1 MGDQSL
7 LPHSDWSHQGA
18 ILTGTNRRRGF
29 PLVLSIPDVPS
40 TRVGHTFAG
49 DQSHVY
55 SIQTQ
60 FLTWSTQFQ
69 VTQSCVE
76 TLLSLPP
83 LCGERQSLT
92 QACATS
98 AKSRGIRSATVLGA
112 ACYAKRHFIGL
123 SSILHK

>member
-55 SIQTQ
+55 SVQTQ
-60 FLTWSTQFQ
+60 
-69 VTQSCVE
+69 
-76 TLLSLPP
+76 LSLPP

-112 ACYAKRHFIGL
+112 ACHAKRQFIGL